1 VSLVSQQVESIIQI
15 HQCEDFEMAWLE
27 HDRSGNFHL
36 CFRLGERKFKKSLK
50 TKDERSAGAACT
62 RVEENIRLLEMGRL
76 SIPVGANVA
85 TFLLSDGKLTDKPE
99 ASNSVSLG
107 KLFSEYRDSLPAD
120 SLEPE
125 TLRVARI
132 HTDHIEGALG
142 QRFMIDRLR
151 LDTLQEYVV
160 KRSKA
165 SGKNGKTLSATT
177 IRKELSTFRTIWT
190 WAISK
195 GYVSCPFPNQNLRF
209 PKTTDKPPFQT
220 RVEIERRISLGG
232 LSEAA
237 MRELWDCLFLTVSE
251 TEDVLNYLKENAA
264 YDFLYP
270 MAVLAAHTGAR
281 RSELVRSQVSDFDFA
296 AGTVQIHEKKR
307 VKGRRTT
314 RMVPLS
320 PKLAKVIQDWF
331 AQKRQSIFTFPREL
345 KVRRERKT
353 RQDGDAVTVDEA
365 TYHLDN
371 ALSGSKWENIRGW
384 HIFRHSFISN
394 CAAKGIDQRMIDR
407 WSGHQTDEMRKR
419 YTHLFP
425 DAQREAMSL
434 VFG

>member
-1 VSLVSQQVESIIQI
+1 
-15 HQCEDFEMAWLE
+15 MAWLE
-27 HDRSGNFHL
+27 HDRSGNIHV
-36 CFRLGERKFKKSLK
+36 CFRLGERKFKRSLR
-50 TKDERSAGAACT
+50 TKDNRSAAASCS

-76 SIPVGANVA
+76 AIPAGANVA
-85 TFLLSDGKLTDKPE
+85 VFLLSDGKLNGRPE
-99 ASNSVSLG
+99 ASTSVSLAC
-107 KLFSEYRDSLPAD
+107 LFSEYRDSLPTD

-132 HTDHIEGALG
+132 HTDHIERELG
-142 QRFMIDRLR
+142 TRFMIDRLK
-151 LDTLQEYVV
+151 LQTLQEYVV
-160 KRSKA
+160 KRSKQ

-177 IRKELSTFRTIWT
+177 IRKELSTFRTVWT

-195 GYVSCPFPNQNLRF
+195 GYVSNPFPNQNLRF
-209 PKTTDKPPFQT
+209 PKTTDKPAFQT
-220 RVEIERRISLGG
+220 RSEIDRRISLGG
-232 LSEAA
+232 LSEAET
-237 MRELWDCLFLTVSE
+237 RDLWDCLFLTVSE
-251 TEDVLNYLKENAA
+251 IEEVLRHLRENAE

-281 RSELVRSQVSDFDFA
+281 RSELVRSQVCDFDFT

-320 PKLAKVIQDWF
+320 PRLVEVIQAWLIG
-331 AQKRQSIFTFPREL
+331 KRQSIFVFPREL

-353 RQDGDAVTVDEA
+353 RLDEDAVTVDEA
-365 TYHLDN
+365 TNHLEST
-371 ALSGSKWENIRGW
+371 LGGSKWENVRGW

-407 WSGHQTDEMRKR
+407 WSGHQTEEMRKR

>member
-1 VSLVSQQVESIIQI
+1 MLSHSKYGADPGQCWRYVGVVSLVSQQVESIIQI
-15 HQCEDFEMAWLE
+15 HQCENFEMAWLE

-85 TFLLSDGKLTDKPE
+85 AFLLSDGKLTNKPE

-132 HTDHIEGALG
+132 HTDHIERALG

-165 SGKNGKTLSATT
+165 SGKNGKSLSATT

-209 PKTTDKPPFQT
+209 PKTTREPASTDSARTWRHVLRSRWQLILPPRC
-220 RVEIERRISLGG
+220 RVD
-232 LSEAA
+232 
-237 MRELWDCLFLTVSE
+237 WDST
-251 TEDVLNYLKENAA
+251 
-264 YDFLYP
+264 
-270 MAVLAAHTGAR
+270 
-281 RSELVRSQVSDFDFA
+281 
-296 AGTVQIHEKKR
+296 
-307 VKGRRTT
+307 
-314 RMVPLS
+314 
-320 PKLAKVIQDWF
+320 
-331 AQKRQSIFTFPREL
+331 
-345 KVRRERKT
+345 VRRP
-353 RQDGDAVTVDEA
+353 V
-365 TYHLDN
+365 
-371 ALSGSKWENIRGW
+371 
-384 HIFRHSFISN
+384 
-394 CAAKGIDQRMIDR
+394 
-407 WSGHQTDEMRKR
+407 R
-419 YTHLFP
+419 YSMLETLHP
-425 DAQREAMSL
+425 VREVRCHFVSY
-434 VFG
+434 F

>member
-1 VSLVSQQVESIIQI
+1 VSLVSQQVESIIPI

-27 HDRSGNFHL
+27 RDCSGNIHV
-36 CFRLGERKFKKSLK
+36 CFRLGERKFKRSLR
-50 TKDERSAGAACT
+50 TKDNRSATASRS

-76 SIPVGANVA
+76 TIPAGANVA
-85 TFLLSDGKLTDKPE
+85 AFLLSDGKLTGKPE
-99 ASNSVSLG
+99 ISASVPLAR
-107 KLFSEYRDSLPAD
+107 LFAEYRASLPAD

-125 TLRVARI
+125 TLRIARI
-132 HTDHIEGALG
+132 HTDHLESVLG
-142 QRFMIDRLR
+142 PRFMIDRLK
-151 LDTLQEYVV
+151 LQTLQEYVV

-177 IRKELSTFRTIWT
+177 IRKELGTFRTVWT
-190 WAISK
+190 WALSR
-195 GYVSCPFPNQNLRF
+195 GYAFGPFPNQNLRF

-220 RVEIERRISLGG
+220 RVEIERRISYGG
-232 LSEAA
+232 LSDAA
-237 MRELWDCLFLTVSE
+237 KRELWDCLFLTVSE
-251 TEDVLNYLKENAA
+251 TEEILKHVKENAA

-281 RSELVRSQVSDFDFA
+281 RSELTRSQVGDFDFT
-296 AGTVQIHEKKR
+296 AGTVRIHEKKR

-314 RMVPLS
+314 RLVPLS
-320 PKLAKVIQDWF
+320 SRLVEVIQVWF
-331 AQKRQSIFTFPREL
+331 AEKRPSVFSFPREL
-345 KVRRERKT
+345 KVNRKRKS
-353 RQDGDAVTVDEA
+353 RQDEDAVSVDEA
-365 TYHLDN
+365 TNHLEST
-371 ALSGSKWENIRGW
+371 LSGSMWENVRGW

-407 WSGHQTDEMRKR
+407 WSGHQTEEMRKR

>member
-1 VSLVSQQVESIIQI
+1 MALPLFASRDRKLVEQAAV
-15 HQCEDFEMAWLE
+15 
-27 HDRSGNFHL
+27 N
-36 CFRLGERKFKKSLK
+36 RLVVGSSP
-50 TKDERSAGAACT
+50 TGGAA
-62 RVEENIRLLEMGRL
+62 V
-76 SIPVGANVA
+76 
-85 TFLLSDGKLTDKPE
+85 FLLSDGKLTDIPE
-99 ASNSVSLG
+99 ASNSVSLAR
-107 KLFSEYRDSLPAD
+107 LFSEYRESLPAD
-120 SLEPE
+120 SLEPG
-125 TLRVARI
+125 TLRLARI
-132 HTDHIEGALG
+132 HTDHIERLLG
-142 QRFMIDRLR
+142 KRFMVDRLK

-160 KRSKA
+160 RRSKA
-165 SGKNGKTLSATT
+165 SGKNGKSLSSTT
-177 IRKELSTFRTIWT
+177 IRKELSTFRTVWT
-190 WAISK
+190 WAVSK
-195 GYVSCPFPNQNLRF
+195 GYVSGPFPNQNLRF

-220 RVEIERRISLGG
+220 RLEIERRISLGG

-237 MRELWDCLFLTVSE
+237 ARELWDCLFLTVSE
-251 TEDVLNYLKENAA
+251 TEEVLSYVKENTA

-281 RSELVRSQVSDFDFA
+281 RSELARSQVCDFDFI

-320 PKLAKVIQDWF
+320 PKLMKVIQDWF
-331 AQKRQSIFTFPREL
+331 AQKRPSTFTFPRDL
-345 KVRRERKT
+345 KVRRERKA
-353 RQDGDAVTVDEA
+353 RQDEDAVTVDEA
-365 TYHLDN
+365 TYHLDST
-371 ALSGSKWENIRGW
+371 LSGGRWENIRGW